1 MSPLAVRRIVLGIAT
16 PVIAL
21 VMAFAVVWIILE
33 ISGFDGWGVF
43 HNMFTTGTEDR
54 YVARAINRAVPY
66 FFAGCAV
73 AVGFRMALFNIGVE
87 GQYRIAGLFAA
98 WLGAQVNLPAV
109 FEISLIVLTSLVVG
123 AAAAAVP
130 AVLKVT
136 RNVNEVVSTIML
148 NFIYGGVGT
157 WLLITYLRD
166 KHAHTVSTQTKALP
180 HSSYMPAADKAL
192 NAIGFQVPKTDP
204 ITGLLFVAI
213 VLGILLHLLIKRTRF
228 GFELRAT
235 GLNPVAAA
243 ANGVNAKAMVIK
255 GMVLSGALAG
265 FIGLPELLSNT
276 HMFVGETFPQQLG
289 FTGIA
294 VALLGRNSPLGIGL
308 GALLFGFLDVT
319 TGSLQLSFNPKLKIP
334 NEMALVMQGSIL
346 LAVVITYEVV
356 RRLELRWEGR
366 TVARAAERLT
376 GEEAGEPA
384 AAASA
389 GGEK

>member
-1 MSPLAVRRIVLGIAT
+1 
-16 PVIAL
+16 
-21 VMAFAVVWIILE
+21 
-33 ISGFDGWGVF
+33 
-43 HNMFTTGTEDR
+43 
-54 YVARAINRAVPY
+54 
-66 FFAGCAV
+66 
-73 AVGFRMALFNIGVE
+73 
-87 GQYRIAGLFAA
+87 
-98 WLGAQVNLPAV
+98 
-109 FEISLIVLTSLVVG
+109 
-123 AAAAAVP
+123 
-130 AVLKVT
+130 
-136 RNVNEVVSTIML
+136 VSTIML

-157 WLLITYLRD
+157 WLLVTYLRD
-166 KHAHTVSTQTKALP
+166 KHAHTVSTQTEPLP

-243 ANGVNAKAMVIK
+243 ANGVNAKAMIIK
-255 GMVLSGALAG
+255 GMLLSGALAG
-265 FIGLPELLSNT
+265 FVGLPELLSNT
-276 HMFVGETFPQQLG
+276 HMFVGETFPQQIG

-366 TVARAAERLT
+366 TVARAAERL
-376 GEEAGEPA
+376 AGEPGEPA
-384 AAASA
+384 TTTGSA
-389 GGEK
+389 GGER